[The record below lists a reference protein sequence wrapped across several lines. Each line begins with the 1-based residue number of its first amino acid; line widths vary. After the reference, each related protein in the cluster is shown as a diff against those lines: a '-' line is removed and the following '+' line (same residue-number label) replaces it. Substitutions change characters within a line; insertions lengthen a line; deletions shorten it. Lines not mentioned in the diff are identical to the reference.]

1 MTAIFNTLF
10 AIHPIA
16 PLIFLLLLV
25 NAIVAPQAY
34 FMVRKVPVSLSTLLS
49 RAKENDR
56 LALYA
61 ALSWAILVILI
72 VAFALISVVAR
83 YLY

>member
-1 MTAIFNTLF
+1 VSAIFNTLF

-25 NAIVAPQAY
+25 NAIIAPQAY
-34 FMVRKVPVSLSTLLS
+34 FMVRKVPISLSTLFS
-49 RAKENDR
+49 QAKANDK

-61 ALSWAILVILI
+61 LLSWASLVILI
-72 VAFALISVVAR
+72 VVFALVSVVAH

>member
-1 MTAIFNTLF
+1 VSAIFNTLF

-25 NAIVAPQAY
+25 NAIIAPQAY
-34 FMVRKVPVSLSTLLS
+34 FLVRKLPVSLSTLFS
-49 RAKENDR
+49 RAKANDK

-61 ALSWAILVILI
+61 VVSWASLVT
-72 VAFALISVVAR
+72 SVVIFVLVSVVVR
-83 YLY
+83 YLN